1 LAIVRE
7 LGLSIDIQGGIEMN
21 ISIKG
26 IISSFLFVLARRI
39 ERGSAGLSEK
49 SIQVDHH
56 KIVYLEG
63 GKGETVLL
71 LHGFGGDKDNWTRFS
86 KYLTKRY
93 HVIALD
99 LPGFGESSRI
109 WSDTYDIAAQVKRV
123 HQYTEKMGLKKLH
136 IAGNSMGGLIA
147 GIFTATYPDEVLSLA
162 LLDPI
167 GVIAREP
174 SQLALEVEKGNN
186 PLIVESVSDYNKLLG
201 FLFVK
206 PPYIP
211 GPVKSYLTEMAIQSR
226 DFNKKVFIEA
236 NPGNQLE
243 AIAGEIRVKTLILWG
258 DTDRVVPSSSA
269 AVLQR
274 GIENSKAILM
284 KDCGHVPMLER
295 PNETAQHYLEFISLN
310 KINY

>member
-1 LAIVRE
+1 
-7 LGLSIDIQGGIEMN
+7 MN
-21 ISIKG
+21 ISIKR
-26 IISSFLFVLARRI
+26 IISSFLFVLAMRI
-39 ERGSAGLSEK
+39 ERGSAALSEK
-49 SIQVDHH
+49 SIQVEDH

-86 KYLTKRY
+86 RYLTKRY
-93 HVIALD
+93 RVIALD
-99 LPGFGESSRI
+99 LPGFGESSRV
-109 WSDTYDIAAQVKRV
+109 WTDTYGIATQVMRV
-123 HQYTEKMGLKKLH
+123 HQYAEEMGLKKIH

-147 GIFTATYPDEVLSLA
+147 GIYTATYPDEVLSLA

-167 GVIAREP
+167 GVIDREP
-174 SQLALEVEKGNN
+174 SQLSKEVEKGNN

-236 NPGNQLE
+236 SPGNQLE
-243 AIAGEIRVKTLILWG
+243 AIAGKIRVKTLILWG
-258 DTDRVVPSSSA
+258 DTDRFVPSSSA
-269 AVLQR
+269 AVLQKM
-274 GIENSKAILM
+274 IKNSKAILM

-295 PNETAQHYLEFISLN
+295 PKETAQYYLDFISSPITL
-310 KINY
+310 